1 MKYFANGIASYRE
14 RSWANAVRHF
24 EMAIKAERTDRPSRL
39 FRERALHYQEHG
51 PADDWDGVWTL
62 AEKLTSTADD
72 RRTDR

>member
-1 MKYFANGIASYRE
+1 MKHFANGIASYRE
-14 RSWANAVRHF
+14 RSRANAVRYF
-24 EMAIKAERTDRPSRL
+24 EMAIEAERTDRPNRL

-51 PADDWDGVWTL
+51 PVDDCDGVWTL

>member
-24 EMAIKAERTDRPSRL
+24 EMAIEEERTDRPSRL

-51 PADDWDGVWTL
+51 LADDWDGLWTL
-62 AEKLTSTADD
+62 AGKLTSTADD